1 MAHILL
7 DTNAYSLLLKGNANV
22 RAVAEGAEQVY
33 VSAIVVGELLAGFRQ
48 GTREKKNI
56 RLLDE
61 FVQQPFVSI
70 ATVTTQTAVVY
81 AQVVAQLR
89 KNSTPIPMN
98 DVWIASQALEL
109 GATLITFDQHFL
121 NVAGL
126 QVWPELRLAD

>member
-61 FVQQPFVSI
+61 FVQQPFVSV

-89 KNSTPIPMN
+89 KNGTPIPMN

-126 QVWPELRLAD
+126 QVWPELRSAD